1 MRRVCHAAP
10 DEDSARARWSS
21 LVARWSSLELV
32 GARWSSLELVGA
44 RWSSLGARWS
54 SLELVRSS
62 LGARWSSLGARWSSL
77 EFVGARRSSL
87 ELVGIRTVDPHGPR
101 AARSHELATNLT
113 SYENELQFVR
123 FHIPVRLVA
132 RTPRSSFERADN
144 EPNELQKRASIL
156 LSDTQTP

>member
-1 MRRVCHAAP
+1 MELVRFVVSSFERATRGPCDESVMLRRMRT
-10 DEDSARARWSS
+10 
-21 LVARWSSLELV
+21 LLELV
-32 GARWSSLELVGA
+32 GARWELVGA
-44 RWSSLGARWS
+44 RW
-54 SLELVRSS
+54 
-62 LGARWSSLGARWSSL
+62 
-77 EFVGARRSSL
+77 SSL

>member
-1 MRRVCHAAP
+1 M
-10 DEDSARARWSS
+10 
-21 LVARWSSLELV
+21 
-32 GARWSSLELVGA
+32 
-44 RWSSLGARWS
+44 
-54 SLELVRSS
+54 ELVRFVVSS
-62 LGARWSSLGARWSSL
+62 FERATRGPCDESVML
-77 EFVGARRSSL
+77 RRM
-87 ELVGIRTVDPHGPR
+87 RTLIDPHGPR

>member
-1 MRRVCHAAP
+1 M
-10 DEDSARARWSS
+10 
-21 LVARWSSLELV
+21 LVGVRWSSLELV
-32 GARWSSLELVGA
+32 GSSLELV
-44 RWSSLGARWS
+44 GARWS